1 VAELFGLKTLAG
13 NVFTCRLSP
22 CPKFHPASK
31 QAADKDE
38 ARKAVK
44 ASPHLKWGPELLKLI
59 A

>member
-13 NVFTCRLSP
+13 NVFTCRFSP